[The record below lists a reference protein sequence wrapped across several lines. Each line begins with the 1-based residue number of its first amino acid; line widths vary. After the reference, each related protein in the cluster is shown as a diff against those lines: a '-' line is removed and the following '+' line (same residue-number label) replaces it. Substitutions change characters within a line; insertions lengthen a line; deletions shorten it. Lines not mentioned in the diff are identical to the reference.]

1 MTSDTGSGT
10 ATATD
15 VVLRPMRA
23 PDDYFGMNAAA
34 NAARGADGNEWVTT
48 DEQFAIF
55 YEHLSN
61 CDPATDV
68 VIAER
73 EGRIVGYG
81 RASWYEAHEDGRIYE
96 PTILVD
102 PGADVPGLDERLEEW
117 LERRVREI
125 AATHPPGRKWFQ
137 ESASDS
143 AAERIVRLARS
154 GYEPVRYFYVMV
166 RPHLDDLADAPLPEG
181 LEIREVQP
189 DQLRQIWDASTE
201 AFEDHWGDGVPTEE
215 DYQQFLTDPIQGD
228 TSLWRVAWEGDQVA
242 GQVRSFINPAENERY
257 GRKRGWVENIAVRR
271 PWRRRGLARALIAAS
286 FPLLRARGMTEGA
299 LGVDTANP
307 TGALGVYERC
317 GFVPVSREAT
327 YRKPLE

>member
-1 MTSDTGSGT
+1 MTTDTGPRP
-10 ATATD
+10 ATAAD
-15 VVLRPMRA
+15 LVLRSMRA
-23 PDDYFGMNAAA
+23 PDDYAPMNAAA
-34 NAARGADGNEWVTT
+34 NAARAAEGNEWVTT
-48 DEQFAIF
+48 DEQFSTF

-61 CDPATDV
+61 CDPARDV

-73 EGRIVGYG
+73 HGRIVGYG
-81 RASWYEAHEDGRIYE
+81 RASWYEAHDGDRIYE
-96 PTILVD
+96 PVVLVHPD
-102 PGADVPGLDERLEEW
+102 AAATGLAAELQDWAET
-117 LERRVREI
+117 RVREI
-125 AATHPPGRKWFQ
+125 AATHPAGSKWFQ
-137 ESASDS
+137 QEASDS
-143 AAERIVRLARS
+143 ATERIDLLTRT
-154 GYEPVRYFYVMV
+154 GYEPVRFYYVMV
-166 RPHLDDLADAPLPEG
+166 RPHLDDLPDAPLPEG

-215 DYQQFLTDPIQGD
+215 DFEQFVADPVQGD
-228 TSLWRVAWEGDQVA
+228 TTLWRVAWDGDEVA
-242 GQVRSFINPAENERY
+242 GQVRSFINAAENERY

-317 GFVPVSREAT
+317 GFVPVKREAT
-327 YRKPLE
+327 YRKPLD